1 MGVAKAD
8 LRFADVLVIEEGPA
22 AGPRPRV
29 ETFSFKSR
37 DLRFLEQRELAT
49 QMAADATAAL
59 RYYGETVRIRRP
71 GLRLEVKVQRVRL
84 VYEGHQLKPKKVG
97 ALEAALDAV
106 REEVDGVDVVVQ

>member
-8 LRFADVLVIEEGPA
+8 LRFVDVLVIEEGPA

-49 QMAADATAAL
+49 QMVADAAAAL

-71 GLRLEVKVQRVRL
+71 GLRLEVRVQRVRL
-84 VYEGHQLKPKKVG
+84 VYEGNQLKPKKVG
-97 ALEAALDAV
+97 VLEAALDAI
-106 REEVDGVDVVVQ
+106 REEVDGVEVVVQ